1 MEANIVSVK
10 ENPLL
15 DRKEVKV
22 DLDHKGEATPS
33 KEDVKSRV
41 AAEKGLETENID
53 VKSIYTGF
61 GRQNSTANLQVFEDF
76 EYDEEIEEEAI
87 EDDVEVTEDYREAV
101 SNTITDAK
109 QALNDMDDVDWSA
122 AIEAEKDNKNRT
134 TLIDW
139 LESQAEN

>member
-1 MEANIVSVK
+1 MNANIVSVK

-22 DLDHKGEATPS
+22 NLDHEGEATPS

-61 GRQNSTANLQVFEDF
+61 GNQNSTANLQVFEDF
-76 EYDEEIEEEAI
+76 EYDEDIEEEAI
-87 EDDVEVTEDYREAV
+87 EEDVEVTEDYRDAV
-101 SNTITDAK
+101 SGTITEAK
-109 QALNDMDDVDWSA
+109 DALNNMEDVDWKA
-122 AIEAEKDNKNRT
+122 AIEAEQDNKNRK
-134 TLIDW
+134 TLVEW
-139 LESQAEN
+139 LENQR

>member
-22 DLDHKGEATPS
+22 DLDHEGEATPS

-41 AAEKGLETENID
+41 AAEKGLEKENID

-87 EDDVEVTEDYREAV
+87 EDDVEVTEDYRDAV

-109 QALNDMDDVDWSA
+109 QALNNMEDVDWSA

-139 LESQAEN
+139 LESQQ